1 MTAETFHQIF
11 DQLTDPILLCDNGR
25 WIANTAAARLELS
38 QHGLQQLAHWD
49 EDVMAWIAQ
58 RFYHVSRQRVDGAD
72 LIILR
77 EDAFFLG
84 AAENVAAQL
93 RQTLQSAFGC
103 TTDLSQLAHIRSDFQ
118 ARDRLSGVNQDLYRL
133 LRMAQ
138 ELELGSCSTALLC
151 RAEFFDL
158 VALLTQLADELRELF
173 RPSTVELILE
183 LEPKELF
190 LRADQDKVKY
200 LALSL
205 ISNALAHLPQSGG
218 RIALSLKEQKGQAV
232 ISICDNG
239 EGFSADLLSRP
250 LWGEPRRLLPNRGLG
265 LGLPLV
271 QRIATAHQGT
281 VMVNPSDQGSRVTV
295 SLPIQPPTD
304 TLAQPTPLHRD
315 PSGFS
320 MAKVLLSNALPRS
333 LYYPSPDGDE

>member
-11 DQLTDPILLCDNGR
+11 DQLTDPALLHDGSR
-25 WIANTAAARLELS
+25 WIANTAALS
-38 QHGLQQLAHWD
+38 LDLSESGLQLLADWD
-49 EDVMAWIAQ
+49 ESTMAWIAQ
-58 RFYHVSRQRVDGAD
+58 QFYQVSRQRVDGAT
-72 LIILR
+72 LLILR
-77 EDAFFLG
+77 KDTFFFG
-84 AAENVAAQL
+84 AAESVAAQL

-103 TTDLSQLAHIRSDFQ
+103 TADLGQLAHIRSDFQ
-118 ARDRLSGVNQDLYRL
+118 ARDRLSGVNQELYRL
-133 LRMAQ
+133 LRVAQ

-151 RAEFFDL
+151 RLECFDL
-158 VALLTQLADELRELF
+158 AALLHQLADELRELF
-173 RPSTVELILE
+173 RPGAVELTLE

-190 LRADQDKVKY
+190 LRADQDKIKY
-200 LALSL
+200 LALAL

-218 RIALSLKEQKGQAV
+218 RIILGLKEQKGQAV

-239 EGFSADLLSRP
+239 GGFSADLLSRP
-250 LWGEPRRLLPNRGLG
+250 LWSEPQRLLPGRGLG

-271 QRIATAHQGT
+271 QRIAAAHQGT

-295 SLPIQPPTD
+295 SLPIQAPTD
-304 TLAQPTPLHRD
+304 TLAQSAPLHRD

-320 MAKVLLSNALPRS
+320 MAKVVLSNALPRS

>member
-11 DQLTDPILLCDNGR
+11 DQLTDPILLHDGNR
-25 WIANTAAARLELS
+25 WIANIAAQQLDLS
-38 QHGLQQLAHWD
+38 ESGLQQLAHW
-49 EDVMAWIAQ
+49 EGNIMAWIAQ
-58 RFYHVSRQRVDGAD
+58 RFYHVSRQRLDGAD
-72 LIILR
+72 LLLLR
-77 EDAFFLG
+77 EDTFFFG
-84 AAENVAAQL
+84 AAESVAAQL
-93 RQTLQSAFGC
+93 RQTLQSAFGY
-103 TTDLSQLAHIRSDFQ
+103 TTDLGQLSHIRSDFQ
-118 ARDRLSGVNQDLYRL
+118 ARDRLSGVNQELYRL

-151 RAEFFDL
+151 RMECFDL
-158 VALLTQLADELRELF
+158 VTLLTQLTDELRELF
-173 RPSTVELILE
+173 RPGAVELTLE

-190 LRADQDKVKY
+190 LSADQDKIKY
-200 LALSL
+200 LALAL
-205 ISNALAHLPQSGG
+205 ISNALVQLPQSGG
-218 RIALSLKEQKGQAV
+218 RVTLSLKEQKGQAV

-239 EGFSADLLSRP
+239 GGFSADLLSRP
-250 LWGEPRRLLPNRGLG
+250 LWGEPQRLLPKRGLG

-271 QRIATAHQGT
+271 QRIAAAHQGT

-295 SLPIQPPTD
+295 SLPIQVPTD
-304 TLAQPTPLHRD
+304 TLAQSAPLHRD